1 MAVIEVRPR
10 LLSVLF
16 TNYAAFL
23 SSTVLFTIWKWLLD
37 WPAPWICLLL
47 IARATFLSFYHFPR
61 LTLRLEGRQITGP
74 SGATYARSSLRVDHG
89 FNKVRIFGLTILED
103 SQGNKV
109 NYRESW
115 YPKAAIST
123 FNRRLARLT
132 KPAAE

>member
-23 SSTVLFTIWKWLLD
+23 SSTVLFTIWKWILD
-37 WPAPWICLLL
+37 WPAPWISLLL
-47 IARATFLSFYHFPR
+47 LARATFLSLLHFPR
-61 LTLRLEGRQITGP
+61 LTLRLEGRKITGP
-74 SGATYARSSLRVDHG
+74 SGATLAPSSLNIDHG
-89 FNKVRIFGLTILED
+89 FNKVKFFGLTILED

-115 YPKAAIST
+115 YPKAALST

-132 KPAAE
+132 KSRAE